1 MFSVSNLGAI
11 ISYAM
16 YTRNTHNVQIS
27 RYTYQH
33 FYRLT
38 LHYTRKYNNKNESVY
53 LKVTVYVKPQGR
65 EENEHAKT
73 KNYY

>member
-1 MFSVSNLGAI
+1 
-11 ISYAM
+11 M
-16 YTRNTHNVQIS
+16 YTRNTHNVPIS
-27 RYTYQH
+27 IYTYQY

-38 LHYTRKYNNKNESVY
+38 LHYTRKCNSKNESAY

-73 KNYY
+73 KSYC

>member
-1 MFSVSNLGAI
+1 
-11 ISYAM
+11 M

-27 RYTYQH
+27 IYTYQH

-38 LHYTRKYNNKNESVY
+38 LRYTRKYNNKNESVY

-73 KNYY
+73 KNYC